1 MTDAAGK
8 GLFPGA
14 AIAQNLSAWCQF
26 CFDLTDR
33 DDECL
38 LRHGWCAAIR
48 RTRKARHERTSG
60 NHRPLPPFSGH
71 RQAASR
77 GRPEAS
83 QQDGDQGGGAAPWSV
98 VEGKLVLDSP
108 DEMGLVFDVAVFDT
122 RAASRAPLIA
132 TRAHPAAPGR
142 TKPSR
147 WMLCNTAGSTS
158 SACSGDG
165 SPAWPRTRLPTNSS
179 G

>member
-14 AIAQNLSAWCQF
+14 AIAQNLLAWCQF

-60 NHRPLPPFSGH
+60 NHRPLPPFRAIAKQH
-71 RQAASR
+71 L
-77 GRPEAS
+77 
-83 QQDGDQGGGAAPWSV
+83 GGALKHLSRTAIKEAAQRVGLWSR
-98 VEGKLVLDSP
+98 GKLVLDSP
-108 DEMGLVFDVAVFDT
+108 DDMDLVLDVAAFPT
-122 RAASRAPLIA
+122 RRRQSRRPHTSARP
-132 TRAHPAAPGR
+132 HPATPRPHHATTPPR
-142 TKPSR
+142 PHSR
-147 WMLCNTAGSTS
+147 
-158 SACSGDG
+158 
-165 SPAWPRTRLPTNSS
+165 
-179 G
+179 